1 MIVISNHGI
10 IKRLSLVEFGQFVF
24 QNEHSSNE
32 SLTFQEVVF
41 FPCITIC
48 NLNLVEASYFKS
60 QNISEEEVYKMDWLI
75 AEFIRGYSQGIK

>member
-1 MIVISNHGI
+1 MESLKDFLCLNLDSFYFKMSNP
-10 IKRLSLVEFGQFVF
+10 
-24 QNEHSSNE
+24 SNE
-32 SLTFQEVVF
+32 SLPFQEVVF